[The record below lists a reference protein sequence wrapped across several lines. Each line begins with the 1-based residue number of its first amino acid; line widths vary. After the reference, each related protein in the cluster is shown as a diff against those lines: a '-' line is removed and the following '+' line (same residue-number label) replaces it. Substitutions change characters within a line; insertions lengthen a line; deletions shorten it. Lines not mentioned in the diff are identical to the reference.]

1 MFNQPILKLS
11 KTSLVL
17 LGMIFL
23 YFISID
29 SYAKSLNNEVQE
41 VRYNRNTLYA
51 SDDVDNYYEELL
63 RYALEATVDE
73 FGPYKLL
80 PQNIKMVQQRSVAMI
95 EQSLHIDVIW
105 SMTSVDRE
113 SRMQAVYIPLLKG
126 LLGYRVFLIR
136 QGEQQR
142 FNNISTVNALK
153 KITIGQGVNWPDT
166 EILEKNKFQVVKS
179 LGNNLHDMLESKRF
193 DMFPRS
199 VLEVVNED
207 TSRPNLTIES
217 NLLLKYPAPLY
228 FFVNKSNKKLAKRLT
243 IGLSRLV
250 ESGSFDEIFYSNKGP
265 ATLMKELGIGKRK
278 VIEINNPNI
287 SRESEKLINN
297 PSLWFL

>member
-207 TSRPNLTIES
+207 ISRPNLTIES

-287 SRESEKLINN
+287 SKESEKLINN